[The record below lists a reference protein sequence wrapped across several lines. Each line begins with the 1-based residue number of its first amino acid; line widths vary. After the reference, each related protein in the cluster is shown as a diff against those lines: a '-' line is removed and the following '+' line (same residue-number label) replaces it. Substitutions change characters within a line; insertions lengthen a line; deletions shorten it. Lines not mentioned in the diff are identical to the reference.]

1 MTGQQQIAEKN
12 SKMARTFNHIALGI
26 GLAIFVLYIVYII
39 VVVVHSKQ
47 QQPTP

>member
-26 GLAIFVLYIVYII
+26 GLALFVLYIVYII
-39 VVVVHSKQ
+39 VVVVNSNHQ
-47 QQPTP
+47 TTPP